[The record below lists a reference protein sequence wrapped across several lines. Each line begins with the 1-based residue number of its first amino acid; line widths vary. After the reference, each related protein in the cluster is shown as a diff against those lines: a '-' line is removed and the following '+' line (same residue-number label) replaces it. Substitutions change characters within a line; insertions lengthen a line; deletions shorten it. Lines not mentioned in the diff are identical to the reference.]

1 MKTCFKKF
9 LSRIDFNKVKNCLI
23 VIFCIF
29 SAVMNIINICGSKKD
44 SIIYFTDPLP
54 SVSADALS
62 DADADVP
69 DTVPAE
75 KTDTKAETQE
85 KSFKININTAGKSEL
100 MELKG
105 IGEAKAS
112 AIIDYRNEFG
122 SFVSIEEIKLVRGIG
137 DKIFSNIKDEIC
149 IE

>member
-1 MKTCFKKF
+1 
-9 LSRIDFNKVKNCLI
+9 
-23 VIFCIF
+23 
-29 SAVMNIINICGSKKD
+29 
-44 SIIYFTDPLP
+44 
-54 SVSADALS
+54 
-62 DADADVP
+62 
-69 DTVPAE
+69 
-75 KTDTKAETQE
+75 
-85 KSFKININTAGKSEL
+85 